1 METDF
6 PYLVIPDRLKPIVGE
21 PDLGTRIY
29 RREGSDAECG
39 PWFDAICEC
48 FPDDQFVS
56 PGGVGMYAGVS
67 RPAVHKRLKQG
78 KLTIFLFH
86 VTRATQSMF
95 GYQKKIKQSPYGYIP
110 VSECKAWGE
119 ELKKRP
125 DRKEAYLEAA
135 GGPRQDWQAEF
146 LDKDP
151 KDKGHKAVKYGE
163 PFTREELVSL
173 VGFLVQEAIDKALP
187 EGMRQARQQKRRQKQ
202 DEKFEAAKAK
212 KRLDRRSK
220 NAK

>member
-1 METDF
+1 
-6 PYLVIPDRLKPIVGE
+6 
-21 PDLGTRIY
+21 
-29 RREGSDAECG
+29 
-39 PWFDAICEC
+39 
-48 FPDDQFVS
+48 
-56 PGGVGMYAGVS
+56 
-67 RPAVHKRLKQG
+67 
-78 KLTIFLFH
+78 
-86 VTRATQSMF
+86 MF

-151 KDKGHKAVKYGE
+151 KDKGNKAVKYGE

>member
-6 PYLVIPDRLKPIVGE
+6 PYLVVPDMLKPTVGE
-21 PDLGTRIY
+21 PDSGTRIY
-29 RREGSDAECG
+29 RREGSDAEAG
-39 PWFDAICEC
+39 PWFDAIWEC
-48 FPDDQFVS
+48 FPDDKFVS
-56 PGGVGMYAGVS
+56 PGGVCMYAGVS

-95 GYQKKIKQSPYGYIP
+95 GYQKKIKQSPYGLIP

-135 GGPRQDWQAEF
+135 GGPEVDWEAKF
-146 LDKDP
+146 LHEDP
-151 KDKGHKAVKYGE
+151 QDKGNKAVKYGE
-163 PFTREELVSL
+163 PLTREELVSL

-187 EGMRQARQQKRRQKQ
+187 EGMRRARQQKRQQKE
-202 DEKFEAAKAK
+202 DEKIEAAKAK
-212 KRLDRRSK
+212 ARLDRRS
-220 NAK
+220 